1 MASMVCI
8 GEPISWLRLERFAL
22 DASDA
27 GVGEHV
33 AACAACRQCLDEIR
47 GDVVALPVLHVPER
61 RTWRWFAL
69 PAFAAL
75 AGAALILFV
84 LRPRDPDEDGVA
96 HVKGVGEVVV
106 DVVRERAGSVR
117 SDVRTFAPGDRF
129 KVVVTCP
136 PTHEVSLEVGVRE
149 SGTERVDHPL
159 APARI
164 VCGNRI
170 VLPGAFE
177 LTEARPH
184 RVCVRIEDR
193 ASACLTLAPE

>member
-1 MASMVCI
+1 MATPVCF
-8 GEPISWLRLERFAL
+8 GVPISWLRLERFVL
-22 DASDA
+22 GTGDA

-33 AACAACRQCLDEIR
+33 AACPACRQCLDEIR
-47 GDVVALPVLHVPER
+47 ADVVALPVLHVRER

-69 PAFAAL
+69 PAFAAI
-75 AGAALILFV
+75 ASAALILFV
-84 LRPRDPDEDGVA
+84 LRPRDPIEEGVA
-96 HVKGVGEVVV
+96 HVKGLGDVMV

-117 SDVRTFAPGDRF
+117 SDVHTFAPGDRF

-136 PTHEVSLEVGVRE
+136 PTHEVSLDVEVRE
-149 SGTERVDHPL
+149 SGSERVDHPL

-177 LTEARPH
+177 LTAATRH
-184 RVCVRIEDR
+184 RVCVQIESR
-193 ASACLTLAPE
+193 ATACLTLAPE